1 MRFFSGFGFKNEK
14 PLFKEFLEEGE
25 FNLAGFS
32 YGAQKAFKEALNS
45 LKEGKR
51 VGKLQLLSPAFFN
64 SLPPEVKKKELL
76 SFTKNPQVYLRF
88 FYKKALYPALEL
100 NISPFKDTPSLA
112 QLKELL
118 FFEWKKEELEELK
131 DNGVELEVFLGEF
144 DKIIKPLEAYEF
156 FKPFG
161 VVYYMKGVGHLLR
174 GQNG

>member
-14 PLFKEFLEEGE
+14 PLFKQFLEEGE

-32 YGAQKAFKEALNS
+32 YGAQRAFKEALNS
-45 LKEGKR
+45 LEEGKR
-51 VGKLQLLSPAFFN
+51 INKLQLLSPAFFN
-64 SLPPEVKKKELL
+64 YLPLEIKKKELL
-76 SFTKNPQVYLRF
+76 AFTKNPQAYLRF

-100 NISPFKDTPSLA
+100 NISPFKDTPTLA

-118 FFEWKKEELEELK
+118 FFEWKEGELK
-131 DNGVELEVFLGEF
+131 KLKEKGVEIEVFLGEL
-144 DKIIKPLEAYEF
+144 DKIINPQEAYNF

-161 VVYYMKGVGHLLR
+161 IVYYIKGVGHLLR